1 MGLRI
6 ARVNKMLS
14 KRILLAYD
22 GSEQARRALTFT
34 VELAKLVHAEVGV
47 VSVVPV
53 HAGRIGID
61 PWDDSKVHSEELTE
75 ARQLIVEAG
84 ITPTLHEPY
93 GEISEEIVRTAEEGG
108 YDHIVTGSRHL
119 GLLERT
125 LQGSVSE
132 AIATKFPATVTI
144 VH

>member
-1 MGLRI
+1 LF
-6 ARVNKMLS
+6 AKVNDMLS

-22 GSEQARRALTFT
+22 GSDQAKRALTFA
-34 VELAKLVHAEVGV
+34 VELAKLVHAQIGV

-53 HAGRIGID
+53 HAGRIGVD
-61 PWDDSKVHSEELTE
+61 PWDDRKVHSDELLEAKRLITE
-75 ARQLIVEAG
+75 AGL
-84 ITPTLHEPY
+84 TPDLHEPY
-93 GEISEEIVRTAEEGG
+93 GVIADAIIHTAEDGS

-119 GLLERT
+119 NLMERT

-132 AIATKFPATVTI
+132 AIAVKFPATVTI

>member
-1 MGLRI
+1 
-6 ARVNKMLS
+6 MLS

-22 GSEQARRALTFT
+22 GSEQAKRALAFA
-34 VELAKLVHAEVGV
+34 VELAKLAQAKIGV

-53 HAGRIGID
+53 HAGRIGVD
-61 PWDDSKVHSEELTE
+61 PWDDRKVHSEELLE
-75 ARQLIVEAG
+75 AKMLIGEAG
-84 ITPTLHEPY
+84 LTADLHEPY
-93 GEISEEIVRTAEEGG
+93 GDIAEAIVRTAEDGG
-108 YDHIVTGSRHL
+108 YDHIIIGSRHR

-132 AIATKFPATVTI
+132 SVAVKAPATVTI

>member
-1 MGLRI
+1 
-6 ARVNKMLS
+6 MLS

-22 GSEQARRALTFT
+22 GSEQAKRALTFA
-34 VELAKLVHAEVGV
+34 VELAKLAEAQIGV

-61 PWDDSKVHSEELTE
+61 PWDDRKVHSAELLE
-75 ARQLIVEAG
+75 AKRLIVEAG
-84 ITPTLHEPY
+84 LTPDLHEPY
-93 GEISEEIVRTAEEGG
+93 GEISDEIVRTAEEGG

-119 GLLERT
+119 GIMQRT

-132 AIATKFPATVTI
+132 SIAVKFPATVTI